1 MPDLSVCTI
10 YLRYNLYNKTKKADQ
25 EAEGLLS
32 TQNCNN
38 TSNGDK
44 SMKPSTKCSP

>member
-32 TQNCNN
+32 TQN
-38 TSNGDK
+38 GDK